1 MADKMVYTDG
11 MVEDRI
17 IEYLRKTHGNS
28 SKIIEDIPE
37 GAVFHNFSPARENL
51 VLWYPFKK
59 GDTVL
64 EIGAG
69 MGAITQRLAAM
80 CGKVVALEPSPKRA
94 EIISLRC
101 AQYQNVEVV
110 TESIGQYVGDRQFDY
125 VLLLGVLEY
134 AGVGSADD
142 DPWTKMLTCA
152 GKYLKPTGKILVAIE
167 NKYGLKY
174 WCGAAEDH
182 TGIPFDSIN
191 GYELSNGK
199 TERYETCGVRT
210 FSKAELERIMI
221 AAGLNVYRH
230 FYPLPDYK
238 FPMLI
243 LSDKSRDMDI
253 VGDVKFNYPEESLLI
268 ADPQKI
274 YPDLVD
280 NKCVDFFANSFL
292 VEAGIADRPNAENEV
307 ATVSIKRDYLP
318 NYRVANIHSGDVVIR
333 KACNEFAVD
342 HLREL
347 VNNTNELMKRGIPCI
362 KQTDVTGDETLVKR
376 MDAPRA
382 DKVFGE
388 AIRNGDS
395 RIAFAMIERLREYI
409 LKSGELTVWE
419 GYPVLSKGFPDL
431 TFRNSF
437 WINNDLV
444 FFDQEWEL
452 ANTPVNYVLFRA
464 IKDSA
469 KERNKLYYAIV
480 HYCGISDEEIR
491 QFEMREQQFLESL
504 MDKTLCTWFDN
515 TMYQDRLLYSSK
527 VKAAIANREAHI
539 EQLLQSERDLKKT
552 VLDQVQEIALLGS
565 ELRDKKIGVSELTED
580 VDKLKGRNVELADSV
595 SQLNEKNQNQQGHIE
610 LLLESDRELQRIKA
624 SRSWRFMGYVW
635 RLRDWLLPKGS
646 RRRLLCKMLI
656 RFVKHPIRFL
666 SKCTPKKVAKFF
678 KTLHQE
684 GVEGTSRK
692 LDDCLLYPQGVVSS
706 LKISPVDIQVQKAK
720 DDYAPLQVPKWEKP
734 EVSIIIPVYNQF
746 DYTYACLES
755 IIKNSGDVAYEI
767 LIADDCSS
775 DLTEQIDDII
785 GGLHTI
791 HNEKNL
797 RFLLNCNHAA
807 KQARGEYILFL
818 NNDTQVQ
825 ENWLEPLVSL
835 MQKDPSIGMT
845 GSKLVYPDGRL
856 QEAGGIL
863 WSDGS
868 AWNYGNRS
876 DPNAPE
882 YNYVKEV
889 DYISGASICIRRELW
904 EEIGGFDERFVPA
917 YCEDSDLAFEVRRH
931 GYKVVYQ
938 PLSVVVHFEG
948 VSNGTDVASGQKAY
962 QVVNQKKFFEKW
974 QQILTQDHYPNGE
987 NVFLARERGRNAKV
1001 LLMVD
1006 HYVPQY
1012 DKDAGSRT
1020 VFQYLKL
1027 FAESGYHVK
1036 FIGDNF
1042 FPHQPYTQ
1050 VLQQMGVEV
1059 LYGNWYAKNWKEW
1072 LRENGSCIEYAFLN
1086 RPHISV
1092 KYIDEV
1098 RKYTKAFIAYYGHD
1112 LHFLRE
1118 YREYELT
1125 GDKGHLQDSVEW
1137 KEKELALM
1145 RKADIAYYPSVVEEQ
1160 EIHRIAPEVNIKAI
1174 PAYLFAD
1181 VPDADYSA
1189 SSRQDVMFIGGFGHR
1204 PNVDAVVWLAKEI
1217 MPRLS
1222 ASLPGLVVHILG
1234 SNPPKE
1240 VTDLQTENLRI
1251 EGFVTD
1257 ERLEQYYRECRM
1269 AIIPLRYGAG
1279 IKGKVVEAMRYGM
1292 PVLTTSVGAEGIIG
1306 AEKILAV
1313 EDTPEDFAAR
1323 FVSLYEDHAT
1333 LERVSRQEVAYI
1345 RENYSPANAIRVIGK
1360 EFDMED
1366 LRS

>member
-1 MADKMVYTDG
+1 M
-11 MVEDRI
+11 I
-17 IEYLRKTHGNS
+17 
-28 SKIIEDIPE
+28 
-37 GAVFHNFSPARENL
+37 
-51 VLWYPFKK
+51 
-59 GDTVL
+59 
-64 EIGAG
+64 
-69 MGAITQRLAAM
+69 AIQRL
-80 CGKVVALEPSPKRA
+80 
-94 EIISLRC
+94 
-101 AQYQNVEVV
+101 
-110 TESIGQYVGDRQFDY
+110 
-125 VLLLGVLEY
+125 
-134 AGVGSADD
+134 
-142 DPWTKMLTCA
+142 
-152 GKYLKPTGKILVAIE
+152 
-167 NKYGLKY
+167 
-174 WCGAAEDH
+174 
-182 TGIPFDSIN
+182 
-191 GYELSNGK
+191 
-199 TERYETCGVRT
+199 
-210 FSKAELERIMI
+210 
-221 AAGLNVYRH
+221 
-230 FYPLPDYK
+230 
-238 FPMLI
+238 
-243 LSDKSRDMDI
+243 LSDAETSEVLQK
-253 VGDVKFNYPEESLLI
+253 KFGFTPKDFY
-268 ADPQKI
+268 KI
-274 YPDLVD
+274 
-280 NKCVDFFANSFL
+280 
-292 VEAGIADRPNAENEV
+292 NAERRYFDRGYKYQQQE
-307 ATVSIKRDYLP
+307 
-318 NYRVANIHSGDVVIR
+318 
-333 KACNEFAVD
+333 
-342 HLREL
+342 RESQ
-347 VNNTNELMKRGIPCI
+347 V
-362 KQTDVTGDETLVKR
+362 Q
-376 MDAPRA
+376 
-382 DKVFGE
+382 
-388 AIRNGDS
+388 
-395 RIAFAMIERLREYI
+395 
-409 LKSGELTVWE
+409 
-419 GYPVLSKGFPDL
+419 
-431 TFRNSF
+431 
-437 WINNDLV
+437 
-444 FFDQEWEL
+444 QEM
-452 ANTPVNYVLFRA
+452 
-464 IKDSA
+464 
-469 KERNKLYYAIV
+469 RNKD
-480 HYCGISDEEIR
+480 G
-491 QFEMREQQFLESL
+491 
-504 MDKTLCTWFDN
+504 
-515 TMYQDRLLYSSK
+515 
-527 VKAAIANREAHI
+527 HI
-539 EQLLQSERDLKKT
+539 DQLLQTER
-552 VLDQVQEIALLGS
+552 LLTAQLADRVN
-565 ELRDKKIGVSELTED
+565 ELRTLRED
-580 VDKLKGRNVELADSV
+580 LLEQRNLLDYLSKNEQKLMAEIDEKNVELSAMG
-595 SQLNEKNQNQQGHIE
+595 QRCCNQQGHIE
-610 LLLESDRELQRIKA
+610 LLLKSDRELQRIKA

-656 RFVKHPIRFL
+656 RFVKHPIQFL

-678 KTLHQE
+678 KTLRRE

-692 LDDCLLYPQGVVSS
+692 LDDCLLYPQGVVNP

-746 DYTYACLES
+746 EYTYACVES
-755 IIKNSGDVAYEI
+755 IIRNSREVSYEI
-767 LIADDCSS
+767 LIADDCST

-797 RFLLNCNHAA
+797 RFLLNCKHAA

-868 AWNYGNRS
+868 AWNYGNRGN
-876 DPNAPE
+876 PNAPE
-882 YNYVKEV
+882 HNYVKEV

-987 NVFLARERGRNAKV
+987 KVFLARERGRNAKV

-1072 LRENGSCIEYAFLN
+1072 LRENGNCIEYAFLN

-1160 EIHRIAPEVNIKAI
+1160 EIRRIAPEVNVKAI

-1217 MPRLS
+1217 MPRLNT
-1222 ASLPGLVVHILG
+1222 SLPGLVVHILG

-1269 AIIPLRYGAG
+1269 AIVPLRYGAG

>member
-1 MADKMVYTDG
+1 MVDKMVYTDG
-11 MVEDRI
+11 TVEDRI
-17 IEYLRKTHGNS
+17 IEYLGRKHGDPS
-28 SKIIEDIPE
+28 AIIEDIPE

-51 VLWYPFKK
+51 VLWYPFKRE
-59 GDTVL
+59 DTVL

-101 AQYQNVEVV
+101 EQYQNVEVV
-110 TESIGQYVGDRQFDY
+110 TESIDQYVSEQRFDY

-134 AGVGSADD
+134 AGVGSADSN
-142 DPWTKMLTCA
+142 PWTRMLTCA

-199 TERYETCGVRT
+199 TGRYETCGVRT

-243 LSDKSRDMDI
+243 LSDKSRDMDVI
-253 VGDVKFNYPEESLLI
+253 GDVKFNYPEESLLI

-280 NKCVDFFANSFL
+280 NKCVAFFANSFL
-292 VEAGIADRPNAENEV
+292 VEAGIANRPNVENEV
-307 ATVSIKRDYLP
+307 ATVSIKRDYSP
-318 NYRVANIHSGDVVIR
+318 NYRVANIHSEDVVIR
-333 KACNEFAVD
+333 KACNESAID

-347 VNNTNELMKRGIPCI
+347 VDNTNELIKRGIPCI

-388 AIRNGDS
+388 AIRNGD
-395 RIAFAMIERLREYI
+395 RRKAFAMIEKLREYI
-409 LKSGELTVWE
+409 LKSGELTIWE
-419 GYPVLSKGFPDL
+419 GCPVLSEGFPDL

-437 WINNDLV
+437 WINDDLI
-444 FFDQEWEL
+444 FFDQEWKL

-469 KERNKLYYAIV
+469 KERNELYYAIV
-480 HYCGISDEEIR
+480 RYCGISDEEIQ

-504 MDKTLCTWFDN
+504 MDKTLCTWFDK

-527 VKAAIANREAHI
+527 VRVAIADREAHI
-539 EQLLQSERDLKKT
+539 EQLLQSERDLKKA
-552 VLDQVQEIALLGS
+552 VLDQAQQIKLLSS
-565 ELRDKKIGVSELTED
+565 ELRDKKIEVSELTED

-624 SRSWRFMGYVW
+624 SRSWRFMEYVW
-635 RLRDWLLPKGS
+635 KLRDWLIPKGS
-646 RRRLLCKMLI
+646 KRRLLCKMLV
-656 RFVKHPIRFL
+656 RFVKHPVRFL
-666 SKCTPKKVAKFF
+666 SKCTPEKVTKFF
-678 KTLHQE
+678 KTLRRE
-684 GVEGTSRK
+684 GVEGTSKK
-692 LDDCLLYPQGVVSS
+692 LDDCLLSPQEMTDA
-706 LKISPVDIQVQKAK
+706 LDISPVDIETQKAK
-720 DDYAPLQVPKWEKP
+720 NDYVPLQVPIWEKP
-734 EVSIIIPVYNQF
+734 EVSIVIPVYNQF
-746 DYTYACLES
+746 EYTYACVES
-755 IIKNSGDVAYEI
+755 IIRNSREVSYEI

-785 GGLHTI
+785 GGLRTI

-807 KQARGEYILFL
+807 KQAKGEYILFL

-835 MQKDPSIGMT
+835 MRKDPSVGMT

-882 YNYVKEV
+882 YNYVKEA
-889 DYISGASICIRRELW
+889 DYISGASICIRRTLW
-904 EEIGGFDERFVPA
+904 EEIGGFDERFAPA
-917 YCEDSDLAFEVRRH
+917 YCEDSDLAFEVRKH
-931 GYKVVYQ
+931 GYKVLYQ
-938 PLSVVVHFEG
+938 PLSMVVHFEG
-948 VSNGTDVASGQKAY
+948 VSNGTDVTGGQKAY
-962 QVVNQKKFFEKW
+962 QVINQKKFYEKW
-974 QQILTQDHYPNGE
+974 KDVLTKEHFPNGE
-987 NVFLARERGRNAKV
+987 NVFQARERGQTAKY

-1027 FAESGYHVK
+1027 FAGQGYHVK

-1050 VLQQMGVEV
+1050 TLQQMGVEV
-1059 LYGNWYAKNWKEW
+1059 LYGNWYANHWKTW
-1072 LRENGSCIEYAFLN
+1072 LHENGRYIQYAFLN
-1086 RPHISV
+1086 RPHISA
-1092 KYIDEV
+1092 KYIDAV
-1098 RKYTKAFIAYYGHD
+1098 RNDTNAFIAYYGHD

-1118 YREYELT
+1118 YREYELA
-1125 GDKGHLQDSVEW
+1125 GDKTCLAASEEW
-1137 KEKELALM
+1137 KQKELALM

-1160 EIHRIAPEVNIKAI
+1160 EIHETAPEINVKAI
-1174 PAYLFAD
+1174 PAYLFEDVTD
-1181 VPDADYSA
+1181 VPYDPV
-1189 SSRQDVMFIGGFGHR
+1189 SRRDVMFIGGFGHR
-1204 PNVDAVVWLAKEI
+1204 PNVDAVKWLAHEI
-1217 MPRLS
+1217 MPRLTEKR
-1222 ASLPGLVVHILG
+1222 PDLVVHILG
-1234 SNPPKE
+1234 SNPPE
-1240 VTDLQTENLRI
+1240 EITALQTKNLRI

-1257 ERLEQYYRECRM
+1257 EQLAGYYRNCRM
-1269 AIIPLRYGAG
+1269 AVVPLRYGAG
-1279 IKGKVVEAMRYGM
+1279 IKGKVIEAMRYGM
-1292 PVLTTSVGAEGIIG
+1292 PVVTTSVGVEGIIG
-1306 AEKILAV
+1306 AENILSI
-1313 EDTPEDFAAR
+1313 EDRAEGFAAQIAA
-1323 FVSLYEDHAT
+1323 LYSDESALT
-1333 LERVSRQEVAYI
+1333 TMSRKETSYI
-1345 RENYSPANAIRVIGK
+1345 RSNYSPINAVRTIGK
-1360 EFDMED
+1360 EFSMEVTGA
-1366 LRS
+1366 